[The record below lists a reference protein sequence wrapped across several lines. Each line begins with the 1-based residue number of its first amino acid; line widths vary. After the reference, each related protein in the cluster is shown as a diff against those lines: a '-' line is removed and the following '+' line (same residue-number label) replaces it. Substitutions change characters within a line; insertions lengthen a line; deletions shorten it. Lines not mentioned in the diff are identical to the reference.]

1 MAKGKFL
8 KVVCPRCANKQVVFG
23 KASLEVKCHKCNYLL
38 TKSKGGKA
46 KVRAKVDEVYW
57 KK

>member
-8 KVVCPRCANKQVVFG
+8 KVSCPRCKNAQIVFG
-23 KASLEVKCHKCNYLL
+23 KASTEIKCNKCNYLL

-46 KVRAKVDEVYW
+46 KVRAKVSEVYW
-57 KK
+57 K